1 MNDQFRNPHS
11 AIRIQIP
18 ATTANLG
25 PGFDCLGMAL
35 SLYNEIEIE
44 MLQADDNPPLMPLD
58 YRPAGAYEIFIDGEG
73 SIELPRDV
81 GNLIARSMQR
91 VFDQINFE
99 HHGLRIRSIN
109 RIPLMGGL
117 GSSSA
122 AIVGGLIAA
131 NELSGNQLTH
141 TELLTLAIEIEGH
154 PDNVA
159 PALFGGLVIVAS
171 DQRGPIVSQVEVP
184 EMKVVLVTPNLR
196 VSTEEARR
204 LIPKTILHS
213 DAVFN
218 AGRVALVAQALS
230 SGDYDLLGRAMDD
243 RLHQPFR
250 KHLITGYDEVM
261 GAAKSAGASAMA
273 ISGSG
278 PSLIAFAP
286 DRHAVIAKAMQ
297 AAFKQHGVESRAWI
311 LEVDRAGAGVIA
323 RSAQR
328 DEAISVDNH

>member
-1 MNDQFRNPHS
+1 M
-11 AIRIQIP
+11 IKVLVP

-35 SLYNEIEIE
+35 SLYNEIECELTDSGLEIE
-44 MLQADDNPPLMPLD
+44 
-58 YRPAGAYEIFIDGEG
+58 IDGEG
-73 SIELPRDV
+73 ATELPRDV
-81 GNLIARSMQR
+81 GNIIARSMQR
-91 VFDQINFE
+91 VFDQVSF
-99 HHGLRIRSIN
+99 HHGGLRMHLNN

-122 AIVGGLIAA
+122 AIIGGLIAA
-131 NELSGNQLTH
+131 NELSGNQLNRD
-141 TELLTLAIEIEGH
+141 ELLRLAIEIEGH
-154 PDNVA
+154 PDNVT

-171 DQRGPIVSQVEVP
+171 DDRGPIVSHVDVP
-184 EMKVVLVTPNLR
+184 KMKVVIVTPDLR

-213 DAVFN
+213 NAVFN
-218 AGRVALVAQALS
+218 AGRVALVVQALS
-230 SGDYDLLGRAMDD
+230 HGDFDLLGRAMDD

-261 GAAKSAGASAMA
+261 DAAKSAGASAMA

-286 DRHAVIAKAMQ
+286 DRHAAIAEKMQ
-297 AAFKQHGVESRAWI
+297 AAFRQNGVESRAWI
-311 LEVDRAGAGVIA
+311 LDIDRAGAGVIA
-323 RSAQR
+323 RSA
-328 DEAISVDNH
+328 